1 MRAKAAFLPFL
12 VLTGWCSVALASAC
26 CGDPGGLGQRLA
38 SGEAASATLSAKY
51 RERFGSFG
59 GSERYASLQS
69 GDAERGGEARV
80 SVAARIVEGAEIA
93 ASVPF
98 VVTHRSFGGLDDTG
112 GGAGD
117 LTAAARLTVL
127 GLDAASWVPGVW
139 VTQTVVVPTG
149 VSFDRAE
156 GPLAA
161 DATGQ
166 GAPELRGG
174 VEIEESIAGEGFLLG
189 TVGLGWFGRTSFGGE
204 STQRGARLVAAIAGG
219 PIFDFGSFAAG
230 VEHEREA
237 APYFEGRGEGE
248 SRHLVTPFV
257 SGMVHAAATAD
268 IVFAIRSA
276 LPLDGAGR
284 NEIAELS
291 TTAGLRLSWDA
302 PSRGGMR

>member
-1 MRAKAAFLPFL
+1 MRESAAFLGLAIVTSWQSFA
-12 VLTGWCSVALASAC
+12 WASAC

-38 SGEAASATLSAKY
+38 STEAASVTLSAKY

-59 GSERYASLQS
+59 GSERYASMER

-80 SVAARIVEGAEIA
+80 SVAARIVEGAELA

-98 VVTHRSFGGLDDTG
+98 VITHRSFGGLDDTG

-117 LTAAARLTVL
+117 LSAAARLTVL

-149 VSFDRAE
+149 VAFDRAE

-166 GAPELRGG
+166 GAPELRGA

-189 TVGLGWFGRTSFGGE
+189 TIGLGWFGRTSVDGA

-237 APYFEGRGEGE
+237 APYFEGRGDGE

-257 SGMVHAAATAD
+257 SGMVHAAALAD
-268 IVFAIRSA
+268 IVFAVRSA
-276 LPLDGAGR
+276 VPFDGAGR

-291 TTAGLRLSWDA
+291 VTTGLRLSWDSPGRRA
-302 PSRGGMR
+302 M